1 MEASARIFTWTPPGE
16 IDGSPSHVR
25 AVTRRQLVELSK
37 IVASLG
43 IESSRMLMSSG
54 LSKQIEMHGAEGAVD
69 AWQKTD
75 EAAAI
80 SQFKGGVISFV
91 AGVNRVDNACKT
103 RIMKPAA
110 EAKT

>member
-1 MEASARIFTWTPPGE
+1 MEDDAHSFTWTPPGE
-16 IDGSPSHVR
+16 IDGSTAHVR

-54 LSKQIEMHGAEGAVD
+54 LSKQMEKHGVEGAVD

-80 SQFKGGVISFV
+80 SQFKAGTIAFV

-103 RIMKPAA
+103 RIMPPSSG
-110 EAKT
+110 AKT